1 MMKILIYSKMS
12 VGSGNCTTAHRISL
26 ALKENAR
33 ISYRQ
38 LSTLRS
44 DQLAHEKGELKNQI
58 ESEGIDL
65 VIGINAYLAGTILID
80 PLFSK
85 TKFILIASGTDINEQ
100 KDDLEH
106 EFILNEAIRKS
117 KGIWAVSKALAG
129 EIQKRFKVHCDILEI
144 PPSIDEI
151 DRNFNS
157 AKLLKARKDGRN
169 VVLPAGIRPVKD
181 ILFAIECFLKA
192 HEKYQD
198 DSLLI
203 IGPVIDQAYYQEV
216 LRKLKG
222 NISIVGPIPRSSYLQ
237 LLTETDL
244 LINTSKSEG
253 LSNAIMEAFALGVPV
268 LTRDIEGNRALV
280 TQNRNGHLFS
290 DIESFVSEY
299 GRARVSSLT
308 ISEARETYENLLLES
323 NFHFLE
329 FGKKLALL

>member
-1 MMKILIYSKMS
+1 MA
-12 VGSGNCTTAHRISL
+12 VGFGNCTTAHRISVS
-26 ALKENAR
+26 LKERAIIN
-33 ISYRQ
+33 YRQ
-38 LSTLRS
+38 LPELENN
-44 DQLAHEKGELKNQI
+44 DLVKEKRELKNQI
-58 ESEGIDL
+58 EKEEIDL

-85 TKFILIASGTDINEQ
+85 TKFILIASGTDINER
-100 KDDLEH
+100 KGDAWH
-106 EFILNEAIRKS
+106 EFTLNEAIKKS

-169 VVLPAGIRPVKD
+169 VILPAGIRPVKD
-181 ILFAIECFLKA
+181 ILFAIDCFMKV
-192 HEKYQD
+192 HEKYRD

-203 IGPVIDQAYYQEV
+203 IGPVIDQAYYQEAL
-216 LRKLKG
+216 LRLKG
-222 NISIVGPIPRSSYLQ
+222 NISMIEAIPRSSYLQ
-237 LLTETDL
+237 LLTKSDL

-268 LTRDIEGNRALV
+268 LARAIEGNQALV
-280 TQNRNGHLFS
+280 THNRNGHLFS
-290 DIESFVSEY
+290 DIESFAREY

-323 NFHFLE
+323 DVHFLE